1 MTKLGQLGSRSAG
14 LLARIPARR
23 VDFLLA
29 LLITAAGLA
38 VYGFVNVGGNSR
50 AGFTFLQN
58 IELRSLDMRFQA
70 RGKRPV
76 DPRIVIVGLDEKT
89 LRKVGSFP
97 IGRNNY
103 AKLVDRLSAG
113 GASIVGFDFDF
124 PTPERNS
131 AVEALKKLQA
141 ETGQQLTPAMEQDI
155 RQIERSSNNDAIF
168 AESIKK
174 ADNVVLGHLFLD
186 ASRAGEVNPK
196 ASEEYYNIL
205 WGKPFPQM
213 QKVKGKGGRDFN
225 LTDAWKDRDKGG
237 AGGMVAESVEPNITL
252 LAEAARSYGFF
263 TEEPDLDGT
272 YRRALL
278 LVRYQEFEWYPSLAL
293 ETWRQY
299 RGITDQQIVGYMS
312 ENGLERLQYGDQ
324 TLWPRRDG
332 TMLINY
338 AGPYQTYPQYS
349 MIDVI
354 DGKVPEKTFQGKI
367 VFVGATALGI
377 GDLRNTPF
385 QSHDY
390 MGVEIHAN
398 VLDNLL
404 HNGERGRGF
413 LARGDREERVDLAII
428 LFFGLGLGFL
438 FGRVKPLY
446 STLLV
451 LVALA
456 GFGAGA
462 FYAFARW
469 GMWLSVVVPAGVL
482 VANYA
487 AITSFRMIFEEREK
501 RKIRRTFGAY
511 VSPGVIRLIEK
522 DPKALLRPGGE
533 LKELTIM
540 FSDIRGFTSVSEG
553 LTPDELVLL
562 LNEYLGEM
570 TDILFKWWGT
580 LDKYIGDAIMGF
592 WGSPYPQED
601 HAYRACT
608 CALDMSARLDELNEK
623 WAAEGRRTLNIGIGL
638 NTGPVNVGN
647 MGSSRRLAW
656 TVMGDNVN
664 LASRLEGLT
673 KKYHVRIVISEFTYR
688 QIQKAYVTRELDRI
702 TVVGKSHPVAIYEL
716 MDFLKVRERY
726 ADLLARWDKALV
738 AYKAQ
743 EWGKAADQFEAILA
757 AYPGDGPS
765 ETLLERCKRFMIHP
779 PAPDWD
785 GVYVME
791 TK

>member
-1 MTKLGQLGSRSAG
+1 MSKLGQLGSRTAG
-14 LLARIPARR
+14 LLARIPTRR
-23 VDFLLA
+23 VDYLLA

-38 VYGFVNVGGNSR
+38 LYSFVNVGGNSR

-97 IGRNNY
+97 ITRNNY
-103 AKLVDRLSAG
+103 ARLVDRLSAG
-113 GASIVGFDFDF
+113 GASIIAFDADF
-124 PTPERNS
+124 PTAEENS
-131 AVEALKKLQA
+131 AVVALKKLEA
-141 ETGQQLTPAMEQDI
+141 ESGQQLSPEIMARILE
-155 RQIERSSNNDAIF
+155 IERSSNHDALF
-168 AESIKK
+168 AASVKK
-174 ADNVVLGHLFLD
+174 AGNVVLGHLFLD
-186 ASRAGEVNPK
+186 ASRAGDVDPK
-196 ASEEYYNIL
+196 AAEDYYNVL

-213 QKVKGKGGRDFN
+213 QKVKGKQDRDFN
-225 LTDAWKDRDKGG
+225 LTQAWIGNSG
-237 AGGMVAESVEPNITL
+237 FVAQSVEPNLRL

-278 LVRYQEFEWYPSLAL
+278 LIRYQEFEWYPSLAL

-299 RGITDQQIVGYMS
+299 QNIPDQQIVGYMS

-367 VFVGATALGI
+367 VLVGATALGI

-413 LARGDREERVDLAII
+413 LARGDREEMVDIAVI
-428 LFFGLGLGFL
+428 LFFGLGLGLL
-438 FGRVKPLY
+438 FARVKPLY
-446 STLLV
+446 STLSV
-451 LVALA
+451 LLALFV
-456 GFGAGA
+456 FGSTV
-462 FYAFARW
+462 FFAFARW
-469 GMWLSVVVPAGVL
+469 GMWLSFVVPAGVL

-511 VSPGVIRLIEK
+511 VSPGVIRLIENN
-522 DPKALLRPGGE
+522 PALLHPGGE
-533 LKELTIM
+533 LKQLTIM

-553 LTPDELVLL
+553 LTPNELVLL
-562 LNEYLGEM
+562 LNEFLGAM
-570 TDILFKWWGT
+570 TEILFQWWGT
-580 LDKYIGDAIMGF
+580 LDKYIGDAIMAF

-601 HAYRACT
+601 HAFRACT
-608 CALDMSARLDELNEK
+608 CALDMSTRLDELNVK
-623 WAAEGRRTLNIGIGL
+623 WAGEGRKTLNIGVGI

-647 MGSSRRLAW
+647 MGSSQRIAW
-656 TVMGDNVN
+656 TVMGDHVN

-673 KKYHVRIVISEFTYR
+673 KKYHVRVVISEFTYEQVR
-688 QIQKAYVTRELDRI
+688 LAYVTRELDRI
-702 TVVGKSHPVAIYEL
+702 MVVGRSQPVAIYQL
-716 MDFLKVRERY
+716 IDFMKEQDRY
-726 ADLLARWDKALV
+726 AGLLERWEKALA
-738 AYKAQ
+738 AYKRQ

-765 ETLLERCKRFMIHP
+765 ETLLERSKKFMIHP